1 MHEVDEG
8 SLRYPGW
15 RVAVASGLGVFLVS
29 ILAYAFSVL
38 LKPLEAEFGWS
49 RQAISSAYAV
59 MAVTSA
65 LAAPLVGRWLDRF
78 GPRRVMVP
86 CLVVVG
92 GAFASL
98 TLLTARLWHLYLVFA
113 VIGAAVVG
121 VTALGYSRAV
131 STWFD
136 RRRGL
141 ALALVL
147 AGGALG
153 AIVHPP
159 TTQALID
166 VAGWRSACLALG
178 AAMVAVGVSNV
189 VLFVRERPAT
199 RAAASPAS
207 AGSSVGEALGSRIFW
222 TLILMVFGSTL
233 AMNGAIVHLAPLLS
247 DRGASPGRAAIAVSA
262 MGGASLCG
270 RLLTGWLLDR
280 FSGPRIS
287 CALLVVAAL
296 GTLLLSGAP
305 GFALGVLAAVLIG
318 AGSGGELDV
327 APYLLSR
334 YFGLR
339 SLSVLYGLAWTAMG
353 LAGAA
358 GPILLG
364 RAFDTTGSYETL
376 LVRLAFGMLAVA
388 ALMLTLPAARQTPLA
403 VASPRSA

>member
-1 MHEVDEG
+1 MHEIDEG
-8 SLRYPGW
+8 SPRYPGW

-29 ILAYAFSVL
+29 ILSYAFSVL

-65 LAAPLVGRWLDRF
+65 LAAPLAGRWLDRF

-98 TLLTARLWHLYLVFA
+98 AVLTARLWHLYLVFA

-121 VTALGYSRAV
+121 ATALGYSRAV

-147 AGGALG
+147 AGGATG

-159 TTQALID
+159 ATQALID

-178 AAMVAVGVSNV
+178 AVMAAVGVSNV
-189 VLFVRERPAT
+189 ALFVHERPAA
-199 RAAASPAS
+199 RAAASPAL
-207 AGSSVGEALGSRIFW
+207 AGSSVGEALSSRIFW

-280 FSGPRIS
+280 FSGPRVS
-287 CALLVVAAL
+287 CALLAVAAL
-296 GTLLLSGAP
+296 GTLLLAGAP

-339 SLSVLYGLAWTAMG
+339 SLSVLYGLTWTAMG

-364 RAFDTTGSYETL
+364 RAFDTTGSYATL
-376 LVRLAFGMLAVA
+376 LVRFALAMLAIA
-388 ALMLTLPAARQTPLA
+388 ALMLTLPAARRTPLA
-403 VASPRSA
+403 VASPQGA